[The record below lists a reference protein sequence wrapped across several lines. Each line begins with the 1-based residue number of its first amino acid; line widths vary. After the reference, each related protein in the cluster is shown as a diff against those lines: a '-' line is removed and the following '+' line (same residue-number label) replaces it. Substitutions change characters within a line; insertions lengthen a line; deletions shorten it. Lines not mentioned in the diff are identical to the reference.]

1 VTLVPDTPLGAPRLA
16 PVEGWEQLPPGR
28 RHEDVAAVAVDSRD
42 RVYLFTR
49 RDPAVLVYDRDGR
62 FIRAWPDGLF
72 SERAHGITV
81 APDGS
86 VWCVDDA
93 DHSVRK
99 FTPEGELLL
108 TLGTR
113 GKPSDT
119 GYDGKALAT
128 IARPGPPF
136 NRPTNLAVAPNGDLY
151 VTDGYGNAR
160 VHQFSATGALI
171 RSWGAPGT
179 GPGQFRLPHGIA
191 ILPDGRVLV
200 ADRENDRIQVF
211 DLVGAYLDEWLEI
224 QRPTHLAIGPDG
236 LVYLSE
242 LPWLNGQR
250 SGRFGEIAA
259 GRPGRVTAL
268 TADGDVVARWGGLP
282 MGTPGAFT
290 APHGIAVDSRGDVY
304 VAEVTYTIGVAPGL
318 IAPGA
323 PTLQKLAR
331 R

>member
-1 VTLVPDTPLGAPRLA
+1 MY
-16 PVEGWEQLPPGR
+16 E
-28 RHEDVAAVAVDSRD
+28 
-42 RVYLFTR
+42 
-49 RDPAVLVYDRDGR
+49 RDGR
-62 FIRAWPDGLF
+62 FVRAWPEGLF
-72 SERAHGITV
+72 SERAHGITA

-86 VWCVDDA
+86 IWCVDDA

-99 FTPEGELLL
+99 FTPDGEVLR

-113 GKPSDT
+113 GVPSAT
-119 GYDGKALAT
+119 GYDGTAIAT
-128 IARPGPPF
+128 IHRAGPPF
-136 NRPTNLAVAPNGDLY
+136 NRPTNLAVAPTGDLY

-160 VHQFSATGALI
+160 VHQFAPSGTLI

-179 GPGQFRLPHGIA
+179 GPGEFRLPHGIA

-200 ADRENDRIQVF
+200 ADRENDRIQIF
-211 DLVGAYLDEWLEI
+211 DLAGAFVGEWLDV
-224 QRPTHLAIGPDG
+224 QRPTHLAVGPDG
-236 LVYLSE
+236 LVYVTE
-242 LPWLNGQR
+242 LPWLRGQR
-250 SGRFGEIAA
+250 SLRFGDVVAD
-259 GRPGRVTAL
+259 RYGRVTAL
-268 TADGDVVARWGGLP
+268 TDDGEAVARWGGRP

-318 IAPGA
+318 IAPGGA